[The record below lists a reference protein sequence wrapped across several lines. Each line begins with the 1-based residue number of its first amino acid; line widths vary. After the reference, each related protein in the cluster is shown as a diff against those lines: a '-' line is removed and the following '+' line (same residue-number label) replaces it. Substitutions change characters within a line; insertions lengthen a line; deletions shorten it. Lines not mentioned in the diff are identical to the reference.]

1 MMSLRHLELDTLRAF
16 VAIADHGSFS
26 GAAEQLGR
34 TQSAVSLQ
42 IKRLEQAV
50 GQTLLR
56 RVQGRVDGPTAEGHA
71 LLAYARQLL
80 RLNDEAC
87 AALACNAVP
96 GSLRVGLPEELMDGA
111 FPAAMPAFRALQP
124 RLRLC
129 VQADGAAAVRA
140 ALGEGRLDLAIYK
153 DCAGELPAGV
163 ELLRE
168 EPLCWTVGEAY
179 RDTLAA
185 DGGALPLALFGE
197 NCVFRLAATAALATA
212 GIAWQ
217 LHYSGSGP
225 GGLRQAVRHGLGLS
239 VLPQG
244 LLGDGLVA
252 VEACAGIALPRLP
265 PARLLAAYAAG
276 EIAPAARRFVAV
288 LGDCLRRQQAGAQLP
303 WSISPATMA
312 R

>member
-1 MMSLRHLELDTLRAF
+1 MRHLELDALRAF
-16 VAIADHGSFS
+16 VAIADQGSFS
-26 GAAEQLGR
+26 GAALLLGR
-34 TQSAVSLQ
+34 TQSAISLQ
-42 IKRLEQAV
+42 IKRLEQAL

-56 RVQGRVDGPTAEGHA
+56 RVQGRVDGPTAEGGA

-87 AALACNAVP
+87 AALACNAAP
-96 GSLRVGLPEELMDGA
+96 GSLRVGLPEELMDGVLPVA
-111 FPAAMPAFRALQP
+111 LPSFRALQP

-140 ALGEGRLDLAIYK
+140 ALADGRLDLAVYK
-153 DCAGELPAGV
+153 DSGGEIPAGV

-168 EPLCWTVGEAY
+168 EPLCWALGEAY

-185 DGGALPLALFGE
+185 DGGALPLALFGD
-197 NCVFRLAATAALATA
+197 NCVFRLAATAALAAA
-212 GIAWQ
+212 GIAWR
-217 LHYSGSGP
+217 LHYTGSGP

-244 LLGDGLVA
+244 LLGDGVVA
-252 VEACAGIALPRLP
+252 VEACAGIVLPRLP
-265 PARLLAAYAAG
+265 PARLLASYGSG
-276 EIAPAARRFVAV
+276 EVAPAARRFVAV
-288 LGDCLRRQQAGAQLP
+288 LSDCLRRPQAGAQP
-303 WSISPATMA
+303 PVSASPATTA

>member
-1 MMSLRHLELDTLRAF
+1 MRHLELDALRAF

-26 GAAEQLGR
+26 GAALQLGR

-42 IKRLEQAV
+42 IKRLEQAL

-56 RVQGRVDGPTAEGHA
+56 RVQGRVDGPTAEGGA

-87 AALACNAVP
+87 AALACNAAP
-96 GSLRVGLPEELMDGA
+96 GSLRIGLPEELMDGVL
-111 FPAAMPAFRALQP
+111 PAALPAFRALQP

-140 ALGEGRLDLAIYK
+140 ALADGRLDLAVYK
-153 DCAGELPAGV
+153 DCGGGVPAGV

-168 EPLCWTVGEAY
+168 EPLCWALGEAY
-179 RDTLAA
+179 RDTLTA
-185 DGGALPLALFGE
+185 DGSTLPLALFGD
-197 NCVFRLAATAALATA
+197 NCAFRLAATAALATA

-217 LHYSGSGP
+217 LQYTGSGP

-276 EIAPAARRFVAV
+276 EVAPAARRFVAV
-288 LGDCLRRQQAGAQLP
+288 LGDCLRRQPTGAQPPL
-303 WSISPATMA
+303 SISPAMTA